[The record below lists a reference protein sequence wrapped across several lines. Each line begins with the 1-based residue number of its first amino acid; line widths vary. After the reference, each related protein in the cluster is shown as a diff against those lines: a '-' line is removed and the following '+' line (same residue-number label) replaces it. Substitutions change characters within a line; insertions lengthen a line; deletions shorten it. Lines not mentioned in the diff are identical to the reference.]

1 MPFRLAGGAEVEGVS
16 DGAWPGRGS
25 VFGALGV
32 ELEVAPFEDA
42 RVGPVAAWWE
52 AEAGDLVEKIGQ
64 ETVEKKGEVFG
75 AARARWQRGMVRRRR
90 RRVSVKLRR
99 SGSRSALAAAAAIRQ
114 RMARWART
122 RP

>member
-1 MPFRLAGGAEVEGVS
+1 MNRSACRTGPWTEVPMPFRLAGGAEVEGVS

-64 ETVEKKGEVFG
+64 ETVEKKTSSVNPFGEEN
-75 AARARWQRGMVRRRR
+75 
-90 RRVSVKLRR
+90 RR
-99 SGSRSALAAAAAIRQ
+99 SA
-114 RMARWART
+114 
-122 RP
+122 